1 MTDHIDRAQL
11 ADADR
16 TGRIIEAHQNRVRP
30 RGDGICCDCD
40 EAIPTSRLVAEPGAE
55 RCIECQTLYERKEA
69 TRVGIHR

>member
-16 TGRIIEAHQNRVRP
+16 TGRIIEAHQNRARP
-30 RGDGICCDCD
+30 HGDGICCDCD
-40 EAIPTSRLVAEPGAE
+40 EAIPPSRLAAE